1 VTPSVTP
8 PPLVVLDIGATLVQ
22 GPARGPAGRIARE
35 VGLSPDQK
43 AALHRALI
51 ALAAVAGL
59 AHAGYPL
66 ALASNIWLPYLTG
79 VRRHFGEFF
88 DRWIPEPRQ
97 AYSFRAGH
105 KKPSPALF
113 QAVLRA
119 AGTPAHRA
127 VVVGDSYRND
137 MAPAAALGA
146 RTVWVLHRPAD
157 EVNHV
162 VGVVNRHLGPPSAT
176 LCSIAELA
184 PATIASVLE
193 ETVEDSV
200 GASVRSP

>member
-1 VTPSVTP
+1 MTTPF
-8 PPLVVLDIGATLVQ
+8 
-22 GPARGPAGRIARE
+22 RGPDEVAGYIERTFGVAGAPAVTEVWAAQESDPAPIA
-35 VGLSPDQK
+35 G
-43 AALHRALI
+43 ALD
-51 ALAAVAGL
+51 AVAGL
-59 AHAGYPL
+59 ARAGIPL
-66 ALASNIWLPYLTG
+66 ALASNIWQPYLTG
-79 VRRHFGEFF
+79 VRRHFGAFF
-88 DRWIPEPRQ
+88 DRWIPPARQ

-113 QAVLRA
+113 EAVLRA

-137 MAPAAALGA
+137 IAPAAGIGA
-146 RTVWVLHRPAD
+146 RTVWVLHQPATELD
-157 EVNHV
+157 HL
-162 VGVVNRHLGPPSAT
+162 VGVINQRLGPPSTT
-176 LCSIAELA
+176 LRSIGELV